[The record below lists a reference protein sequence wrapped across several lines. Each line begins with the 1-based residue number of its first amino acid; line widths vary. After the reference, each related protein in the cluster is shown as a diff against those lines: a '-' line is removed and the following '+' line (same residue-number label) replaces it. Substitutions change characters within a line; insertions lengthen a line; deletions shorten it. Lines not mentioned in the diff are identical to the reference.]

1 MGLRRQLAEWKLM
14 AKKKLKKLTA
24 TKMVKMMSRNNIGT
38 VKTTSKVPSKKKK
51 LLEEARWKDMA
62 DGCE

>member
-1 MGLRRQLAEWKLM
+1 M

-24 TKMVKMMSRNNIGT
+24 TKMVKMMSRNVIGT
-38 VKTTSKVPSKKKK
+38 IKTTSKVPSKKKK
-51 LLEEARWKDMA
+51 LLEEARLKDMA